1 MKRFRISAYGKSCLL
16 VGNENWVAIQQMDS
30 CYNELAYPYDG
41 SIDDAIE
48 EHRQQFES
56 EEIDYIIE
64 EI

>member
-1 MKRFRISAYGKSCLL
+1 MKRFRASAYGKSCLF

-30 CYNELAYPYDG
+30 SYNELAYPYDG

-48 EHRQQFES
+48 ECRQQFES

>member
-1 MKRFRISAYGKSCLL
+1 ML